1 MTVFLTVSAFFGSSD
16 TVKSPRTQHGSK
28 LATGGD
34 QTPNSTG
41 APMPKDALNDI
52 AVRKAKPKDK
62 PYKLSDGRG
71 MYLLINST
79 GKYWRLDYRFDAKR
93 KTLALGCYPDISLA
107 KARERREE
115 ARQQVATGV
124 DPALVRKAQ
133 KQAAGERRANSFEVI
148 AREWYG
154 KHAPNWASGHGDKII
169 KRLERDIFPW
179 LGSVPIRDI
188 TAPELLAVL
197 RRIEGRGA
205 LETAHRA
212 LQNCGQIFRYAI
224 ATGRADRDIS
234 ADLKGSLPP
243 VKNGH
248 HAAITDPKQIAGL
261 LRAIDGYSGSF
272 VTQCALRLAPLV
284 FVRPGEL
291 RQAEWSE
298 FDFEEALWTIPAER
312 MKMKE
317 SLLIPL
323 AAQAVA
329 ILRDLHALTGN
340 GRYVFPSPRTKTR
353 PMSNNGILSA
363 LRRMGYDKSEMT
375 GHGFR
380 AMARTV
386 LDEVLEFRPDIIEQQ
401 LAHAVKDPNGRAYN
415 RTKHLEERRRMMQ
428 VWADWLD
435 QQKVGAHVLP
445 FRKNA

>member
-1 MTVFLTVSAFFGSSD
+1 
-16 TVKSPRTQHGSK
+16 
-28 LATGGD
+28 
-34 QTPNSTG
+34 
-41 APMPKDALNDI
+41 MPKDRLNDI

-62 PYKLSDGRG
+62 PYKLFDGRG
-71 MYLLINST
+71 MYLLINGT

-93 KTLALGCYPDISLA
+93 KTLALGCYPDIPLA
-107 KARERREE
+107 KARERREQ
-115 ARQQVATGV
+115 ARQQIADGI
-124 DPALVRKAQ
+124 DPGAVRKAQ
-133 KQAAGERRANSFEVI
+133 KRADGERRANSFEVI
-148 AREWYG
+148 AREWHG
-154 KHAPNWASGHGDKII
+154 KQAPSWASGHGDKII

-179 LGSVPIRDI
+179 LGSAPIHDI
-188 TAPELLAVL
+188 TAPELLAAL

-224 ATGRADRDIS
+224 ATSRAQRDIS
-234 ADLKGSLPP
+234 ADLKGSLPAA
-243 VKNGH
+243 KKGH

-261 LRAIDGYSGSF
+261 LRAIDGYKGSF
-272 VTQCALRLAPLV
+272 VTRCALKLAPLV

-298 FDFEEALWTIPAER
+298 FDFEEALWTIPADR
-312 MKMKE
+312 MKMDE
-317 SLLIPL
+317 SLLVPL
-323 AAQAVA
+323 AAQSVE

-380 AMARTV
+380 ALARTV

-428 VWADWLD
+428 TWADWLD
-435 QQKVGAHVLP
+435 ARKADGQPLPLQKAQ
-445 FRKNA
+445 